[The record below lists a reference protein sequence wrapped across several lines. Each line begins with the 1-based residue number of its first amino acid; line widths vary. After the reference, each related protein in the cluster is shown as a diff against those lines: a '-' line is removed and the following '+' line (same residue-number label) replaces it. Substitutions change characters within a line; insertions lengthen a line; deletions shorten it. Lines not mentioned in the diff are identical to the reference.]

1 MLATF
6 GLDKHIDFEVGAYG
20 SDDPVRANLVG
31 IARRRA
37 TGKYHT
43 TFDYR
48 STILVGDTPSDVEA
62 GHAGGAFFVA
72 VASGRI
78 GMDEL
83 RTAEAE
89 VVLADLTDTAAL
101 LQAILG
107 TSTHA

>member
-48 STILVGDTPSDVEA
+48 STILVGDTPRVCFSDRWV
-62 GHAGGAFFVA
+62 GLGGAQ
-72 VASGRI
+72 
-78 GMDEL
+78 GM
-83 RTAEAE
+83 R
-89 VVLADLTDTAAL
+89 
-101 LQAILG
+101 
-107 TSTHA
+107 